1 MRPIA
6 SAYRKI
12 CIDIR
17 CNSVEP
23 VESGVGQG
31 KHLVVSH
38 QTTFL
43 SFGCNPAISELKRA
57 TRVSNASLVRSP
69 ELQHEV
75 FSECSWTR
83 CVTTL
88 SFSWI
93 QKGATW
99 SPGAER
105 LKRYSAD
112 QIIGKHFSVF
122 HPQTDVPA
130 GKPAHELKVAAEVG
144 HVAPAWRSDKW
155 IRQQASASRQC
166 R

>member
-23 VESGVGQG
+23 VQSGVGEG
-31 KHLVVSH
+31 KHRVVSR
-38 QTTFL
+38 Q
-43 SFGCNPAISELKRA
+43 
-57 TRVSNASLVRSP
+57 
-69 ELQHEV
+69 
-75 FSECSWTR
+75 
-83 CVTTL
+83 
-88 SFSWI
+88 
-93 QKGATW
+93 TW